1 MIDFKKEKMRIC
13 FFASHGGSNM
23 QAILDAIQ
31 SGLLNAEASLLIT
44 NNSQSYAM
52 ERAKTV
58 GMSAYHLSGKTNP
71 DNLNSAIIE
80 KLHFHKANI
89 IVLAGYMKKLDD
101 SIIDFVEGRVLN
113 IHPALLPKFGGEGMY
128 GMNVHNAVISAGEKV
143 SGASVHLVNNHYD
156 EGRILNQMKCEV
168 LPDDTPEELAARVL
182 KIEHIIYTD
191 TLIKITIGEI
201 II

>member
-13 FFASHGGSNM
+13 FCASHGGSNM

-31 SGLLNAEASLLIT
+31 AGTLLAEASLLIT
-44 NNSQSYAM
+44 NNSQSYAK
-52 ERAKTV
+52 ERAATF
-58 GMSAYHLSGKTNP
+58 GMPAYHLSGKTNP
-71 DNLNSAIIE
+71 DNLNEAIME
-80 KLHFHKANI
+80 RLRSHNANI

-156 EGRILNQMKCEV
+156 EGRILNQMQCEV
-168 LPDDTPEELAARVL
+168 LPNDTPEELAARVL
-182 KIEHIIYTD
+182 QIEHIIYTD
-191 TLIKITIGEI
+191 TLIKITNGEI

>member
-1 MIDFKKEKMRIC
+1 MRIC

-31 SGLLNAEASLLIT
+31 SGKLTAEASLMIT
-44 NNSQSYAM
+44 NNSQSFAR
-52 ERAKTV
+52 ERAKTF
-58 GMSAYHLSGKTNP
+58 GMPNYHLSAKTNP
-71 DNLNSAIIE
+71 ENLNSAIIE
-80 KLHFHKANI
+80 KLRLHSANI

-128 GMNVHNAVISAGEKV
+128 GINVHNAVISAGEKM

-156 EGRILNQMKCEV
+156 EGRILNQMRCEV
-168 LPDDTPEELAARVL
+168 LPTDTPEELAARVL
-182 KIEHIIYTD
+182 QIEHIIYTD
-191 TLIKITIGEI
+191 TLIKITKGEI

>member
-31 SGLLNAEASLLIT
+31 SGKLTAEASLMIT
-44 NNSQSYAM
+44 NNSQSFAR
-52 ERAKTV
+52 ERAKTF
-58 GMSAYHLSGKTNP
+58 GMPNYHLSAKTNP
-71 DNLNSAIIE
+71 ENLNSAIIE
-80 KLHFHKANI
+80 KLRLHSANI

-128 GMNVHNAVISAGEKV
+128 GINVHNAVISAGEKM

-156 EGRILNQMKCEV
+156 EGRILNQMRCEV
-168 LPDDTPEELAARVL
+168 LPTDTPEELAARVL
-182 KIEHIIYTD
+182 QIEHIIYTD
-191 TLIKITIGEI
+191 TLIKITKGEI

>member
-23 QAILDAIQ
+23 QAIIDAIQ
-31 SGLLNAEASLLIT
+31 IGLLSAEASLLIT
-44 NNSQSYAM
+44 NNSQSYAL
-52 ERAKTV
+52 ERAKLA
-58 GMSAYHLSGKTNP
+58 GIPSYHLSGKTNP
-71 DNLNSAIIE
+71 SDLNEVIIE
-80 KLHFHKANI
+80 KLNKHQANI

-128 GMNVHNAVISAGEKV
+128 GINVHNAVISAEEKV
-143 SGASVHLVNNHYD
+143 SGATVHLVNNHYD
-156 EGRILNQMKCEV
+156 EGRILNQIECPV
-168 LPDDTPEELAARVL
+168 LTDDTPEKLAERVL
-182 KIEHIIYTD
+182 EIEHFIYTD
-191 TLIKITIGEI
+191 TLIKITKGEI